1 MKGSTHI
8 VIGAA
13 IGTAAALYFPFHLK
27 HASIYLSVATFSALI
42 ADLDGTSLL
51 SGKLSKLSRWL
62 RDFGLWS
69 GLLLVIGNAYMYFSW
84 DRFNPTFAV
93 IAVTILLLGLVT
105 SQGMIRNTLVS
116 MIGIGLLYAGVR
128 TKQIWLLEL
137 GVFVAWVPWLKHRG
151 MSHTVW
157 ALIFWGEIGWRL
169 EKQLNI
175 EGILATSVA
184 GYASHLLADTLTP
197 NGVKWL
203 FPLYKR
209 SFKIKIR

>member
-1 MKGSTHI
+1 MKGSTHLA
-8 VIGAA
+8 IGAA
-13 IGTAAALYFPFHLK
+13 IGTAAALYFPFHLN
-27 HASIYLSVATFSALI
+27 HAAIYLSVATFSALI
-42 ADLDGTSLL
+42 ADLDGSSLL

-69 GLLLVIGNAYMYFSW
+69 GLLLVIGNAYLYFSG
-84 DRFNPTFAV
+84 DRFYPAFAA

-105 SQGMIRNTLVS
+105 SQGIIRNALVS
-116 MIGIGLLYAGVR
+116 LIGIGLLYAGWQ
-128 TKQIWLLEL
+128 TKQNWLLEL

-151 MSHTVW
+151 MTHTVW
-157 ALIFWGEIGWRL
+157 ALFLWGEIAWAL
-169 EKQLNI
+169 EKQLKI
-175 EGILATSVA
+175 EGIMVTSVA

-209 SFKIKIR
+209 SFKIIP